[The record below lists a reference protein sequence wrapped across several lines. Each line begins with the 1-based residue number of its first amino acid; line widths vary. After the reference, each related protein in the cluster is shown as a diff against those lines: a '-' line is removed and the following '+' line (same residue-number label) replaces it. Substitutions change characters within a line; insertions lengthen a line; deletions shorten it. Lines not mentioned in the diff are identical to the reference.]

1 MSKNKTPQAIRGT
14 QDIFGPEAEAFA
26 FVVETFERVRKLYR
40 FRRVEMPVFEK
51 TEVFARSIGET
62 TDIVSKE
69 MYSFDDRGGD
79 SLTLRPEF
87 TAGIARAYLTN
98 GWQQHA
104 PLKVGTHGPLFRY
117 ERPQKGRY
125 RQFHQIDAEIIGAA
139 EPQADVELLAM
150 ADQLLKELGIEGVT
164 LHLNTL
170 GDGDSREA
178 WRAALIE
185 YFSAVKDELS
195 EDSQERLEKNPL
207 RILDSKD
214 RRDRKFVAD
223 APKIDAFLSD
233 EATALFD
240 AVTSGL
246 DAAGVKW
253 VRAESL
259 VRGLDYY
266 RHTAFEFIPDE
277 GSAAADAL
285 GSQSTILGGGRYDG
299 LMESLGGAP
308 TPAVGWAAGIERL
321 AMLVGEEKLDLL
333 RPETLIVLPDGPS
346 AIAKATALTAFIR
359 RRLPEL
365 VEKIDALRWQ
375 RNFQIEDASSE
386 GIIADTDGDYE
397 FSGAFEL
404 AFKHNQRKQ
413 FDKAKRDGASV
424 IVTVRDDGTT
434 SERSMLVS
442 SSRTETDF
450 AKGALGMHALWSLI
464 EMELQGEEYSLV
476 NNRQIKLP

>member
-1 MSKNKTPQAIRGT
+1 MAKTPQAIRGT
-14 QDIFGPEAEAFA
+14 QDIFGADAEAFA
-26 FVVETFERVRKLYR
+26 FVVEAFERVRKLYR

-51 TEVFARSIGET
+51 TEVFSRAIGET
-62 TDIVSKE
+62 TDVVSKE
-69 MYSFDDRGGD
+69 MYSFDDRGGE

-87 TAGIARAYLTN
+87 TAGIARAFLSN

-104 PLKVGTHGPLFRY
+104 PVKLATHGPLFRY

-125 RQFHQIDAEIIGAA
+125 RQFHQIDAEIIGAG

-150 ADQLLKELGIEGVT
+150 ADQLLKELGITGVT

-178 WRAALIE
+178 WRAALVE
-185 YFSAVKDELS
+185 YFLGVKDELS

-214 RRDRKFVAD
+214 RRDRAFVAD
-223 APKIDAFLSD
+223 APKIDQFLSD
-233 EATALFD
+233 DARAFFD

-246 DAAGVKW
+246 DAAGVRW
-253 VRAESL
+253 QRAESL

-277 GSAAADAL
+277 GSEAAGRL

-321 AMLVGEEKLDLL
+321 AMLVGDRAEPNADA
-333 RPETLIVLPDGPS
+333 IVVVENDGAMDA
-346 AIAKATALTAFIR
+346 AIAALGTLRRSGLTA
-359 RRLPEL
+359 EL
-365 VEKIDALRWQ
+365 
-375 RNFQIEDASSE
+375 FASGSP
-386 GIIADTDGDYE
+386 
-397 FSGAFEL
+397 
-404 AFKHNQRKQ
+404 RKR
-413 FDKAKRDGASV
+413 FDKAVKAGAEAIVAFDLRDGAPARR
-424 IVTVRDDGTT
+424 IKADEAATARLEALLG
-434 SERSMLVS
+434 RS
-442 SSRTETDF
+442 
-450 AKGALGMHALWSLI
+450 
-464 EMELQGEEYSLV
+464 
-476 NNRQIKLP
+476 